1 MSTEPGND
9 AWAARLRELNTVST
23 ISYVM
28 HVFVAVVALIPGGQ
42 WGPVVL
48 LFALVL
54 DLVKRNDARDTWY
67 FSHFLWRIRS
77 VVWCG
82 AAYVLTAPLW
92 LLFLWPGWLAWL
104 VISIWFVVRIVSGF
118 SAMNDGRAMPM

>member
-1 MSTEPGND
+1 MTAQPHD
-9 AWAARLRELNTVST
+9 PWADRLRSLNTVST

-28 HVFVAVVALIPGGQ
+28 HIFVAVVALIPGGQ